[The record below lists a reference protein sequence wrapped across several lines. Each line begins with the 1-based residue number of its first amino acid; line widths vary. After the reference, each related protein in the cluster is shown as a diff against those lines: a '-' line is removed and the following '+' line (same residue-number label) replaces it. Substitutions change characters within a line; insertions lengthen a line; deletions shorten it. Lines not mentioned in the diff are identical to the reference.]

1 MNSGGPSPRWEI
13 GEVRSGGVGGGGWL
27 SLFVLYLI
35 IFCVALVSAL
45 FVLFQDTIP
54 VLGVRE
60 VYASVELG
68 GGSYSFISY
77 VHNVHFHHLHWLL
90 LAALVLSCVAASFK
104 VGAEA
109 EYGRFRSYVVGYGA
123 FLVSVVLYFN
133 TRAALF
139 ADWFP
144 YSILL
149 LLAFVTLMVMGIKVV
164 SPHLESLFLSNYAG
178 WPTTLKR
185 TALMIVIF
193 ATGAGLYAHSKD
205 PGKDWPLLL
214 VFLFVGLKLSPPR
227 FKSFL
232 RLDGLWNPSPI
243 SLLIAKLAVILMIL
257 HALYLYSE
265 VLSEGGL
272 PPINPMNYD
281 K

>member
-123 FLVSVVLYFN
+123 FLVSVVLYLKHTGCAFCGLASVFHIAVARICD
-133 TRAALF
+133 TDVDGDKDVFPAFGIALF
-139 ADWFP
+139 VKLCGLADDSQEDGVDDCHFCD
-144 YSILL
+144 
-149 LLAFVTLMVMGIKVV
+149 
-164 SPHLESLFLSNYAG
+164 
-178 WPTTLKR
+178 R
-185 TALMIVIF
+185 RRIVR
-193 ATGAGLYAHSKD
+193 
-205 PGKDWPLLL
+205 P
-214 VFLFVGLKLSPPR
+214 
-227 FKSFL
+227 
-232 RLDGLWNPSPI
+232 
-243 SLLIAKLAVILMIL
+243 
-257 HALYLYSE
+257 
-265 VLSEGGL
+265 
-272 PPINPMNYD
+272 
-281 K
+281 